1 MSNGLLGKAMSI
13 AGSDVTVYT
22 VPATAEFATVTLF
35 VLNKG
40 AEIASVNSYVT
51 KDASPADIDLIG
63 YMDELTAEG
72 GTVEYSCVVL
82 GPGEKVIVRASNAEC
97 VIRVHGLEKAA

>member
-40 AEIASVNSYVT
+40 TEIATVNSYVT

-63 YMDELTAEG
+63 YMDELTADG

-82 GPGEKVIVRASNAEC
+82 GPGEKVVVKASSGEC
-97 VIRVHGLEKAA
+97 VVRVHGLEKLA